1 MWGIIYGY
9 LYGYQGVKKM
19 NENLNVKI
27 LESYVEIDE
36 IHDDINNNIFTFI
49 TKANELVELS
59 EDEYQIEKTLM
70 LNKISLKGYVLDSEI
85 CMQLKENNITNY
97 SIDELKNYL
106 VQYEKSYNTDYSQ
119 YLLALSLYELIE
131 NIERQ
136 VDYKI
141 ELEINELSSIIQNIS
156 NIKNTDSANYE
167 NLYYGFKNQLNNYF
181 KENQLNEKSYNVC
194 IKILNDIF
202 NFYTTGYPNIP
213 DYYLYNEEN

>member
-1 MWGIIYGY
+1 
-9 LYGYQGVKKM
+9 M